1 MSVKNNFNFIKNE
14 FSNDEKIIENAFRL
28 ELLYKKY
35 KYIIW
40 SVVVIIIAVSLFVG
54 IKNYYINYNS
64 TQNSKILNSL
74 LANPKDEALQNKLKN
89 GSEKLYNL
97 FRLKQ
102 ALANGNIEELQDISK
117 NASDEFVKYIATYT
131 LASFNRDSTQL
142 SNDKFSIGDF
152 ASIQEAYLLINDNKI
167 AQAKEILSKIPDNS
181 PLKGISN
188 TVLHYS
194 ISKENAKDNKWLE
207 IYYL

>member
-14 FSNDEKIIENAFRL
+14 FSNDEKIIENAFKL

-40 SVVVIIIAVSLFVG
+40 SVVVIIIAISLFVG
-54 IKNYYINYNS
+54 IKTYYINYNA
-64 TQNSKILNSL
+64 TKNSEILNSL
-74 LANPKDEALQNKLKN
+74 LANPNDETLRNKLKN

-117 NASDEFVKYIATYT
+117 NASDEFVKYVATYT
-131 LASFNRDSTQL
+131 LASFDRDPALL
-142 SNDKFSIGDF
+142 SNGKFGIGDF
-152 ASIQEAYLLINDNKI
+152 ANIQEAYLLINDNKV
-167 AQAKEILSKIPDNS
+167 AQARELLSKIPDSS

-188 TVLHYS
+188 TILHYS
-194 ISKENAKDNKWLE
+194 VLKDNK
-207 IYYL
+207 